1 MRTVEDLFS
10 ACGAYRLTRIQEFR
24 PDATVQHAIV
34 ARVGDGAVL
43 LELADAGC
51 RVDTCFFDAERPGL
65 LHLCVSRLD
74 GSLPCQGFSLELA
87 AGVWTLHDGGR
98 DEPLRGDLASLQAI
112 LRGAPLPATTAPGTP
127 LPSMAESPP
136 FASPPS
142 PPPPEC
148 APPAAARTFGEL
160 ELAPGRRY
168 RVLAPIPAAAC
179 RDSPLASWWSSW
191 ATASSRARAATRCSS
206 PAGPGS
212 GSSCGSR
219 TTTRATAR
227 CSGRCTATWRR
238 RDGRA
243 DGRGFVAQP
252 ARSG

>member
-1 MRTVEDLFS
+1 MRTVEDLLS

-24 PDATVQHAIV
+24 PAATVQHAIV
-34 ARVGDGAVL
+34 ARAGDGAVL

-74 GSLPCQGFSLELA
+74 GSLSCQGFSLELA

-112 LRGAPLPATTAPGTP
+112 LRGAPLPAATAPGTP
-127 LPSMAESPP
+127 PPSMAESPP

-179 RDSPLASWWSSW
+179 RELAVGELVVFLGHSFFARESGYTLQFAGGPRQWFELRLSDDDPRDSALLGSLHRYLA
-191 ATASSRARAATRCSS
+191 
-206 PAGPGS
+206 PA
-212 GSSCGSR
+212 
-219 TTTRATAR
+219 
-227 CSGRCTATWRR
+227 
-238 RDGRA
+238 
-243 DGRGFVAQP
+243 
-252 ARSG
+252 

>member
-179 RDSPLASWWSSW
+179 RELAVGELVVFLGHSFFARESGYTLQFAGGPRQWFELRLSDDDPRDSALLGSLHRHLA
-191 ATASSRARAATRCSS
+191 
-206 PAGPGS
+206 PA
-212 GSSCGSR
+212 
-219 TTTRATAR
+219 
-227 CSGRCTATWRR
+227 
-238 RDGRA
+238 
-243 DGRGFVAQP
+243 
-252 ARSG
+252 

>member
-136 FASPPS
+136 FASPPPS
-142 PPPPEC
+142 EC

-179 RDSPLASWWSSW
+179 RELAVGELVVFLGHSFFARESGYTLQFAGGPRQWFELRLSDDDPRDSALLGSLHRHLA
-191 ATASSRARAATRCSS
+191 
-206 PAGPGS
+206 PA
-212 GSSCGSR
+212 
-219 TTTRATAR
+219 
-227 CSGRCTATWRR
+227 
-238 RDGRA
+238 
-243 DGRGFVAQP
+243 
-252 ARSG
+252 